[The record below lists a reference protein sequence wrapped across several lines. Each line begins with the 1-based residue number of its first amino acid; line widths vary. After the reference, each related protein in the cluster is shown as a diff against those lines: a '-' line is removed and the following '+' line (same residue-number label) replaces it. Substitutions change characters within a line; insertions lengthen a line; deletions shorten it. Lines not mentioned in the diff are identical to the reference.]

1 MFLGYQL
8 RKVGEELKII
18 EAEDGTLVET
28 VIDVTEP
35 FIAYV
40 AETKEELENLPCV
53 SFESIEETD
62 KTYFLH
68 NGEYVC
74 EIPVE
79 EQQAEVRAVRNSY
92 LEKYV
97 DPKQLVLVWESLS
110 VDERNIYSDY
120 RRYLLDY
127 TDNEDWYLSNP
138 MTLDEYLVADE
149 NTIDNTLEK
158 GDNELL
164 IV

>member
-1 MFLGYQL
+1 MKKYA
-8 RKVGEELKII
+8 KII
-18 EAEDGTLVET
+18 NE
-28 VIDVTEP
+28 
-35 FIAYV
+35 
-40 AETKEELENLPCV
+40 ETKACEVGLGTNAKFYQSIGMTEMDVEEAYDG
-53 SFESIEETD
+53 SW
-62 KTYFLH
+62 
-68 NGEYVC
+68 YVKGC
-74 EIPVE
+74 APEKPVE
-79 EQQAEVRAVRNSY
+79 ELQAEVRTVRNSY

-138 MTLDEYLVADE
+138 MTLDEYLVANE
-149 NTIDNTLEK
+149 NTIDNTSEK

>member
-1 MFLGYQL
+1 MKKYAKVINEETKLCEVGLGTNSSFYQSIGMTEME
-8 RKVGEELKII
+8 VEQ
-18 EAEDGTLVET
+18 AYDGNWYVLGFAPEKPVET
-28 VIDVTEP
+28 
-35 FIAYV
+35 
-40 AETKEELENLPCV
+40 L
-53 SFESIEETD
+53 
-62 KTYFLH
+62 
-68 NGEYVC
+68 
-74 EIPVE
+74 
-79 EQQAEVRAVRNSY
+79 QAEVRAVRNSY

-97 DPKQLVLVWESLS
+97 DPKQLVLVWEGMS

-149 NTIDNTLEK
+149 NTIDNTSEK